1 MFFFS
6 RRRGFL
12 VLGLATWLSY
22 PLLAF
27 LALHTHR
34 LLRSLPGPGV
44 GVRALAPHR
53 EAPAVPDAL
62 VGVDLDLALD
72 VLGHVASEVA
82 FDLVVPVDPVAD
94 GDDLGVGEVADLA
107 APVHVDPLHRLA
119 GPGGADAVDVA
130 KGDVHPL
137 LAGKVDA
144 CDPCHVPV
152 CPPTPGAACAGGPSS
167 RSP

>member
-72 VLGHVASEVA
+72 VLGHVAAEVA

-94 GDDLGVGEVADLA
+94 
-107 APVHVDPLHRLA
+107 
-119 GPGGADAVDVA
+119 
-130 KGDVHPL
+130 GDVHPL